1 MRPRKPRNST
11 LKRMI
16 AASVTVAM
24 TGCRVKLFH
33 AAGARLRPMRATIAP
48 ATTGGMSFSIQRV
61 PTFCTMRPTS
71 ASSTPVTAT
80 LTIACVI
87 CAVVSRVLPP
97 LYAWIG
103 AMKANDD
110 PR

>member
-1 MRPRKPRNST
+1 M
-11 LKRMI
+11 
-16 AASVTVAM
+16 
-24 TGCRVKLFH
+24 KLFQ
-33 AAGARLRPMRATIAP
+33 AAGARFNPIRATIAP

-61 PTFCTMRPTS
+61 PTFCTSRPTS
-71 ASSTPVTAT
+71 ASRTPVIAT

-87 CAVVSRVLPP
+87 CWVVSSVLPP

-103 AMKANDD
+103 AMNANDE